1 MFLRIDIFST
11 FKGLHKLI
19 LTYVSYIVIGL
30 HQEPANFCREKAK
43 RWFRDWPFVY
53 FSGGCISY
61 LFGDYANINM

>member
-1 MFLRIDIFST
+1 MFST
-11 FKGLHKLI
+11 FRGLHKLI

-30 HQEPANFCREKAK
+30 REEPANFCREKAK
-43 RWFRDWPFVY
+43 RWFRDWPFAY

>member
-1 MFLRIDIFST
+1 M
-11 FKGLHKLI
+11 
-19 LTYVSYIVIGL
+19 SYIVIGL
-30 HQEPANFCREKAK
+30 HEEPANFGREKVK

>member
-1 MFLRIDIFST
+1 M
-11 FKGLHKLI
+11 
-19 LTYVSYIVIGL
+19 SYIVIGL
-30 HQEPANFCREKAK
+30 LEEPANFCREKAK